1 MTAKIMIW
9 IKWAVFFVAS
19 FFTFAA
25 QNLTMMKKN
34 GSLRALFALL
44 FVFST
49 ILCLAQP
56 PGGRPPGGGGGRHP
70 GGRPPYGG
78 DRQWG
83 QTEGNM
89 PAVKPKKKVREGD
102 TFTVVGVLRDAKTG
116 EFMPY
121 VNLAVLDS
129 VDNEFVK
136 GGISNMEGVFE
147 INGVPQG
154 AFVLRVSAI
163 GYENYL
169 HPFHVTNNTN
179 LGTLRINPGV
189 TALGEVTVAAERPLY
204 AMEGEKLIYNVSE
217 DPSIQTGTT
226 EDALQ
231 NAPGVEVDVEGNITL
246 RGVSSVEIW
255 VNDKPS
261 KLTEE
266 NLKTYLQTLPANA
279 IARIETITNP
289 SAKYATE
296 AEAVIN
302 IVTSA
307 HIKSNQFVSFGVN
320 GSNQPFVSPWVSYM
334 WKKDRVSINLFAS
347 GRYSNRENKTDSW
360 SQQRR
365 DAATEGEY
373 EVTWADTVSQQ
384 DNNRSYSGNL
394 FLNIDYEID
403 STSDISVDA
412 GGYYNANLNNMMR
425 TERQTYYYLDSMPA
439 YSMLFA
445 DQTKDNS
452 DTRSIFGNLGA
463 DYTKKFDNE
472 GHNLRI
478 GLNTRLTNNSGEEW
492 YNRFYEV
499 YTDLDEHR
507 YMLSRT
513 YNFNGSLDARYNRP
527 YSKDGELSYG
537 LRADHTQMD
546 FTYDRFYDT
555 IGLMV
560 DSLRTYRMIGAKS
573 SLNADVNWTHRW
585 GGFTLSTGL
594 GVEGERNMYDFI
606 SNMPFADDSVFYH
619 LNFRP
624 SIHLTYRTEDMHN
637 LKLNYS
643 MRMSGPGRN
652 QVTRF
657 RTYGENSYSTGN
669 PNGLKDSFT
678 HNMEAGWQKFFEHFG
693 NIGIEAYGRWS
704 TNDVSR
710 LTDAEYDNYLDR
722 IVSYSVPYNMGS
734 SWRYGTSLNMTY
746 RPSGF
751 FNVRLYANLYNYGYR
766 MEYERNGVPQIDER
780 EKWSWSV
787 RVNAWA
793 KLFDRLQ
800 VTASAN
806 YNSPTISLMSERK
819 ARYFLNMGLRSDF
832 FNRRLSVFVNVQDI
846 FNWGA
851 TIGSGSTNTNP
862 YYLSDSTRKM
872 LNSRYISAGFTLR
885 FGKMELEKKAKEGDG
900 EAGDSLE

>member
-1 MTAKIMIW
+1 
-9 IKWAVFFVAS
+9 
-19 FFTFAA
+19 
-25 QNLTMMKKN
+25 
-34 GSLRALFALL
+34 
-44 FVFST
+44 
-49 ILCLAQP
+49 
-56 PGGRPPGGGGGRHP
+56 
-70 GGRPPYGG
+70 
-78 DRQWG
+78 
-83 QTEGNM
+83 M

-394 FLNIDYEID
+394 FMNIDYEID

-425 TERQTYYYLDSMPA
+425 TERQTYYYLDSMPVDT
-439 YSMLFA
+439 MLFA

-555 IGLMV
+555 IGILV

-678 HNMEAGWQKFFEHFG
+678 HNMEAGWQKFFERFG

-766 MEYERNGVPQIDER
+766 LAYERNGVPQSDER
-780 EKWSWSV
+780 EKWAWSV

>member
-1 MTAKIMIW
+1 MLHKTK
-9 IKWAVFFVAS
+9 FFY
-19 FFTFAA
+19 FCGLK
-25 QNLTMMKKN
+25 LTMMKKSF
-34 GSLRALFALL
+34 SLRALFALL
-44 FVFST
+44 LVFST
-49 ILCLAQP
+49 IVCVAQP
-56 PGGRPPGGGGGRHP
+56 PGGRPPGGGNPP
-70 GGRPPYGG
+70 GGRPPFGG

-83 QTEGNM
+83 QTEGNT
-89 PAVKPKKKVREGD
+89 PTVKPKKKVREGD

-136 GGISNMEGVFE
+136 GGISNMDGAFE

-163 GYENYL
+163 GYENFL
-169 HPFHVTNNTN
+169 HPFHVSNNTD

-231 NAPGVEVDVEGNITL
+231 NAPDVEGNITL

-289 SAKYATE
+289 SAKYATD

-307 HIKSNQFVSFGVN
+307 HIKSNQFISFGVN
-320 GSNQPFVSPWVSYM
+320 GSNQPFVSPWISYM
-334 WKKDRVSINLFAS
+334 WKKEKLSINVFAS
-347 GRYSNRENKTDSW
+347 GRYSDRDNITESW
-360 SQQRR
+360 AQQRR

-373 EVTWADTVSQQ
+373 DITWADTVSQS
-384 DNNRSYSGNL
+384 DKNRRISGNL
-394 FLNIDYEID
+394 FMNIDYEID

-412 GGYYNANLNNMMR
+412 GGFYNTNRNNMLR
-425 TERQTYYYLDSMPA
+425 SERQTYYYLDSVPE
-439 YSMLFA
+439 YSMLFS
-445 DQTKDNS
+445 DNTKDNS
-452 DTRSIFGNLGA
+452 KSRMLFSHVGA

-478 GLNTRLTNNSGEEW
+478 GLNGRLSHNHSEEW
-492 YNRFYEV
+492 YNRMYDV

-507 YMLSRT
+507 YMLTRT
-513 YNFNGSLDARYNRP
+513 HNFGGSLDARYNRP
-527 YSKDGELSYG
+527 YSTDGEMSYG
-537 LRADHTQMD
+537 LRIDHSQTD
-546 FTYDRFYDT
+546 NTYDRYNDT
-555 IGLMV
+555 VGVVV
-560 DSLRTYRMIGAKS
+560 DTLRAYRFKEAETVFG
-573 SLNADVNWTHRW
+573 ADVNWTHRW

-594 GVEGERNMYDFI
+594 GVEGERSKYEFF
-606 SNMPFADDSVFYH
+606 SEMPFADKGLDFDYH
-619 LNFRP
+619 FRP
-624 SIHLTYRTEDMHN
+624 SIHLTYRTESMHN
-637 LKLNYS
+637 WKINYS
-643 MRMSGPGRN
+643 MRMTHPSN
-652 QVTRF
+652 QQVSIF
-657 RTYGENSYSTGN
+657 RSYGENSYSTGN
-669 PNGLKDSFT
+669 PNLTHSFT
-678 HNMEAGWQKFFEHFG
+678 HNMEAGWQKFFERFG
-693 NIGIEAYGRWS
+693 NIGLEAYARWS
-704 TNDVSR
+704 TNEIGS
-710 LTDAEYDNYLDR
+710 LTDAEHDDYLDR
-722 IVSYSVPYNMGS
+722 IVSYTMPYNMGS

-746 RPSGF
+746 RPTGF
-751 FNVRLYANLYNYGYR
+751 FNVRLYANLYDYGYH
-766 MEYERNGVPQIDER
+766 MEYDRNGVHQIDER
-780 EKWSWSV
+780 SKWSWSV

-806 YNSPTISLMSERK
+806 YSSPTIGLMSERK

-832 FNRRLSVFVNVQDI
+832 FNRRLSVFLNVQDI

-851 TIGSGSTNTNP
+851 RIGSGSSNTNP
-862 YYLSDSTRKM
+862 YYISDGTHKM

-885 FGKMELEKKAKEGDG
+885 FGKLELERQAKEG
-900 EAGDSLE
+900 ESETGDSLE

>member
-1 MTAKIMIW
+1 
-9 IKWAVFFVAS
+9 
-19 FFTFAA
+19 
-25 QNLTMMKKN
+25 
-34 GSLRALFALL
+34 
-44 FVFST
+44 
-49 ILCLAQP
+49 
-56 PGGRPPGGGGGRHP
+56 
-70 GGRPPYGG
+70 
-78 DRQWG
+78 
-83 QTEGNM
+83 M

-163 GYENYL
+163 GYESYL

-347 GRYSNRENKTDSW
+347 GRYSNRENMTDSW

-394 FLNIDYEID
+394 FMNIDYEID

-439 YSMLFA
+439 YSMLLA

-555 IGLMV
+555 IGLLV

-606 SNMPFADDSVFYH
+606 STMPFADDSVFYH

-678 HNMEAGWQKFFEHFG
+678 HNMEAGWQKFFERFG

>member
-1 MTAKIMIW
+1 M
-9 IKWAVFFVAS
+9 
-19 FFTFAA
+19 
-25 QNLTMMKKN
+25 
-34 GSLRALFALL
+34 
-44 FVFST
+44 
-49 ILCLAQP
+49 
-56 PGGRPPGGGGGRHP
+56 
-70 GGRPPYGG
+70 
-78 DRQWG
+78 
-83 QTEGNM
+83 
-89 PAVKPKKKVREGD
+89 KPKKKVREGD

-147 INGVPQG
+147 ISGVPQG

-320 GSNQPFVSPWVSYM
+320 GSNQPFISPWVSSM

-394 FLNIDYEID
+394 FMNIDYEID

-555 IGLMV
+555 IGLLV

-594 GVEGERNMYDFI
+594 GVEGERNMYNFI
-606 SNMPFADDSVFYH
+606 SDMPFADDSVFYH

-678 HNMEAGWQKFFEHFG
+678 HNMEAGWQKFFERFG

-722 IVSYSVPYNMGS
+722 IVSYSVSYNMGS

-900 EAGDSLE
+900 EAGDSLD

>member
-1 MTAKIMIW
+1 
-9 IKWAVFFVAS
+9 
-19 FFTFAA
+19 
-25 QNLTMMKKN
+25 
-34 GSLRALFALL
+34 
-44 FVFST
+44 
-49 ILCLAQP
+49 
-56 PGGRPPGGGGGRHP
+56 
-70 GGRPPYGG
+70 
-78 DRQWG
+78 
-83 QTEGNM
+83 M

-555 IGLMV
+555 IGLLV

-606 SNMPFADDSVFYH
+606 STMPFADDSVFYH

-678 HNMEAGWQKFFEHFG
+678 HNMEAGWQKFFERFG
-693 NIGIEAYGRWS
+693 NIGIEVYGRWS

-734 SWRYGTSLNMTY
+734 SWRFGTSLNMTY

>member
-1 MTAKIMIW
+1 
-9 IKWAVFFVAS
+9 
-19 FFTFAA
+19 
-25 QNLTMMKKN
+25 MK
-34 GSLRALFALL
+34 R
-44 FVFST
+44 FVFLKVLFIIALSVSAV
-49 ILCLAQP
+49 LCLAQP

-83 QTEGNM
+83 QTESNM

-102 TFTVVGVLRDAKTG
+102 SFTVVGVLRDAKTG

-179 LGTLRINPGV
+179 LGTLCINPGV

-394 FLNIDYEID
+394 FMNIDYEID

-425 TERQTYYYLDSMPA
+425 TDRQTYYYLDSMPA

-555 IGLMV
+555 VGILV

-678 HNMEAGWQKFFEHFG
+678 HNMEAGWQKFFERFG

-710 LTDAEYDNYLDR
+710 LTDAEYDKYLDR

>member
-1 MTAKIMIW
+1 
-9 IKWAVFFVAS
+9 
-19 FFTFAA
+19 
-25 QNLTMMKKN
+25 
-34 GSLRALFALL
+34 
-44 FVFST
+44 
-49 ILCLAQP
+49 
-56 PGGRPPGGGGGRHP
+56 
-70 GGRPPYGG
+70 
-78 DRQWG
+78 
-83 QTEGNM
+83 M

-394 FLNIDYEID
+394 FMNIDYEID

-425 TERQTYYYLDSMPA
+425 TERQTYYYLDSMPVDT
-439 YSMLFA
+439 MLFA

-452 DTRSIFGNLGA
+452 DMRSIFGNLGA

-555 IGLMV
+555 IGLLV

-594 GVEGERNMYDFI
+594 GVEGERNMYNFI
-606 SNMPFADDSVFYH
+606 SDMPFADDSVFYH

-678 HNMEAGWQKFFEHFG
+678 HNMEAGWQKFFERFG

-751 FNVRLYANLYNYGYR
+751 FNVRIYANLYNYGYR